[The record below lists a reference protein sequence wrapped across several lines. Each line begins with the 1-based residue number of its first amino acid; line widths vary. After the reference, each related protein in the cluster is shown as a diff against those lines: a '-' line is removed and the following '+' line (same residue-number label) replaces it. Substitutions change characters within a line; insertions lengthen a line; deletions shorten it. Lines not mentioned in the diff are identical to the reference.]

1 MQVWAV
7 EFSFLGHKAST
18 ETTQV
23 QMYSTPILLATGLR
37 LWGKPNSNVSCS
49 DGLVGGQASIWYPDS
64 QIKEKLSAQEG
75 ITPQTFSDTLNTP
88 KLCWDLI
95 SLGTNF
101 LSPALPSLTCL
112 FLVWQRSERDSYP
125 TSGKRQQ
132 VWDKLRTFSGL
143 PQFILLE
150 FVLFTHLCPFLLLEG
165 SQNGSEEE
173 KSSEVAHS
181 PGSLAAQVGH
191 GLETELPMGL
201 ANRVSGTVLHYFL
214 P

>member
-1 MQVWAV
+1 M
-7 EFSFLGHKAST
+7 
-18 ETTQV
+18 
-23 QMYSTPILLATGLR
+23 
-37 LWGKPNSNVSCS
+37 
-49 DGLVGGQASIWYPDS
+49 
-64 QIKEKLSAQEG
+64 
-75 ITPQTFSDTLNTP
+75 
-88 KLCWDLI
+88 
-95 SLGTNF
+95 
-101 LSPALPSLTCL
+101 
-112 FLVWQRSERDSYP
+112 
-125 TSGKRQQ
+125 
-132 VWDKLRTFSGL
+132 WDKLRTFSGL

-173 KSSEVAHS
+173 KSSKVAHS